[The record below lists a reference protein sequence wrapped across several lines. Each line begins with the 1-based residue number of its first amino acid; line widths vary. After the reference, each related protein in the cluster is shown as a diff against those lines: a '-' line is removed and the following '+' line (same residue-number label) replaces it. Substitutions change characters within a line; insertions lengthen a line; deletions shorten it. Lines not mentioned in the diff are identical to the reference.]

1 MLSINKLIPPPGW
14 MEIGTIVAPQGLK
27 GEVRVYPHSDFPERF
42 EVAGERWLYSN
53 NQAEPESVQLQRGY
67 GLPGKD
73 MYVVKLK
80 AIDNR
85 QQAESLRNKMLVV
98 PAADRLALGA
108 GEYHV
113 ADLIDLPVFLQATG
127 EQVGIVKDL
136 VSLGHDL
143 LVVKT
148 ATKEVW
154 IPFVPEIV
162 PVVDMA
168 QRRIEITPPA
178 GLLDLNAS

>member
-1 MLSINKLIPPPGW
+1 MLSVKKLIPPGGW

-67 GLPGKD
+67 GMPGKE
-73 MYVVKLK
+73 MYVVKLQ
-80 AIDNR
+80 AIDTR
-85 QQAESLRNKMLVV
+85 EQAESLRGKMLLV
-98 PAADRLALGA
+98 PADDRLALQA

-127 EQVGIVKDL
+127 EQVGIVVDL

-148 ATKEVW
+148 PAKEIW

-162 PVVDMA
+162 PVVNME
-168 QRRIEITPPA
+168 QRRIEITPPD
-178 GLLDLNAS
+178 GLLALNNS

>member
-1 MLSINKLIPPPGW
+1 MLSVNKLVPPTGW

-42 EVAGERWLYSN
+42 EVAGERWLYSDH
-53 NQAEPESVQLQRGY
+53 QAEPESVQLQRGY
-67 GLPGKD
+67 GMPGKE
-73 MYVVKLK
+73 MYVVKL
-80 AIDNR
+80 AGINNR
-85 QQAESLRNKMLVV
+85 EQAEALRSKMLLV
-98 PAADRLALGA
+98 PANDRLALKA

-127 EQVGIVKDL
+127 EQVGIVVDL

-148 ATKEVW
+148 LEKEVW
-154 IPFVPEIV
+154 IPFVPSIV
-162 PVVDMA
+162 PLVNMEE
-168 QRRIEITPPA
+168 RRIEITPPD
-178 GLLDLNAS
+178 GLLALNNS

>member
-1 MLSINKLIPPPGW
+1 

-42 EVAGERWLYSN
+42 EVAGERWLYSD

-67 GLPGKD
+67 GMPGKD

-98 PAADRLALGA
+98 PAADRLALEA

-113 ADLIDLPVFLQATG
+113 ADLIDLPVFLQTTG

-148 ATKEVW
+148 AAKEVW

-162 PVVDMA
+162 PVVDME

-178 GLLDLNAS
+178 GLLDLSAS